1 MSTSPASGR
10 SRALLLQRRQRMR
23 TWRAA
28 KTRGSLSER
37 DRDGGAMMKHGGK
50 KNRRFLR
57 RLKMRQAERRLIAA
71 GREAMRRKVMA
82 DAKSKS

>member
-1 MSTSPASGR
+1 
-10 SRALLLQRRQRMR
+10 MR
-23 TWRAA
+23 TRRAA
-28 KTRGSLSER
+28 KKRCSSSER
-37 DRDGGAMMKHGGK
+37 EMEGAMMKHGGK

-57 RLKMRQAERRLIAA
+57 RLKMRQAERRLLAA